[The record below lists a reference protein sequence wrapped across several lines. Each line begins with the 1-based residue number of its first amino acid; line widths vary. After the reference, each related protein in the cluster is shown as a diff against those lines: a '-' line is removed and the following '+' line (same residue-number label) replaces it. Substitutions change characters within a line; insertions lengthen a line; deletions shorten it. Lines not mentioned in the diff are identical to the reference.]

1 MMMLVIG
8 WLLLFAPA
16 AADVAQHVRKGNELL
31 RAQRIEEAKREIE
44 EALKENP
51 RYVPAWTLKGR
62 LAMAAGDNA
71 GARDAFSRAA
81 ELAPDAAGA
90 QFLLGF
96 FYYIENDFTRARA
109 PLEKARKLGDLR
121 APLFLALNLDGLA
134 LPAEAAPLYQEA
146 VRIEERSKGP
156 AVEARVAYAR
166 FLFVLGQREEAQA
179 VIARALAANPRSR
192 EAHYEQARLH
202 AEAANPAACV
212 TEALA
217 ALNLPGE
224 GVSDRQIHFL
234 LARAYGLLGNSER
247 AVYHK
252 QRMEALP
259 AGVVR

>member
-1 MMMLVIG
+1 MIFVVQ
-8 WLLLFAPA
+8 WLLLLAP

-31 RAQRIEEAKREIE
+31 RAQRLEEAKREID

-51 RYVPAWTLKGR
+51 RYVPALTLQGR
-62 LAMAAGDNA
+62 LAMATGDNA
-71 GARDAFSRAA
+71 GARSAFSRAA
-81 ELAPDAAGA
+81 ELAPESSAA

-96 FYYIENDFTRARA
+96 FYYVENDFTRARA
-109 PLEKARKLGDLR
+109 PLEKARKLGDVR
-121 APLFLALNLDGLA
+121 APLFLALTLEGLA
-134 LPAEAAPLYQEA
+134 LAAEAAPVYLEA
-146 VRIEERSKGP
+146 VRIEEKSRTP

-166 FLFVLGQREEAQA
+166 FLFILGKREEAQA

-202 AEAANPAACV
+202 AEASDPAACV
-212 TEALA
+212 AQALEALS
-217 ALNLPGE
+217 LPGE

-247 AVYHK
+247 AAYHK

>member
-1 MMMLVIG
+1 MMILVVE
-8 WLLLFAPA
+8 WLLLLAPA
-16 AADVAQHVRKGNELL
+16 DAAQHVRKGNELL
-31 RAQRIEEAKREIE
+31 REQRLEEAKREID

-51 RYVPAWTLKGR
+51 RYIPALTLKGR

-71 GARDAFSRAA
+71 GARNAFSRAA
-81 ELAPDAAGA
+81 ELAPDSAGA

-96 FYYIENDFTRARA
+96 FFYIENDFTRARA
-109 PLEKARKLGDLR
+109 PLEKARKLGDAR
-121 APLFLALNLDGLA
+121 APLFLALTLDGLA
-134 LPAEAAPLYQEA
+134 LPAEAAPVYQEA
-146 VRIEERSKGP
+146 VRIEERSKGL
-156 AVEARVAYAR
+156 AVEVRVAYAR
-166 FLFVLGQREEAQA
+166 FLFVLGKRDEAQA
-179 VIARALAANPRSR
+179 VIARALTANPRSR

-202 AEAANPAACV
+202 AEASDPAACV